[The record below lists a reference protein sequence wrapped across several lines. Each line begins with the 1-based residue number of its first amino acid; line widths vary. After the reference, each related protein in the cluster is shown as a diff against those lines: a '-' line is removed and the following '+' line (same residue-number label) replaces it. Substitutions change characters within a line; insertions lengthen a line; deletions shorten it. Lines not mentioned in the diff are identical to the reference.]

1 MNRYLMEKPPKWWS
15 PKLSPFWL
23 QVWRP
28 FRRRF
33 RIRGQ
38 QLLDIDVRG
47 AEHVRTAVDSGQ
59 GVLITP
65 NHSTHADCY
74 SMFGASDRAGMP
86 FYYMVA
92 WQVLGQG
99 HWLRRLALRQHG
111 CFSVDRE
118 GTDVQAFRQAVDIL
132 KSARNPL
139 VIFPEG
145 EVYHCN
151 DRLRPFREGPAAMA
165 LLAARKGSRPVCCVP
180 CAIKYRYMT
189 DPTAQMLETMNQ
201 LEQAVYWRPRPDL
214 SLSERIYRL
223 AEGLLALKEIE
234 ILGHTCKGSTSERI
248 AHLVEVVLNQVER
261 RHELDG
267 AGQSVPER
275 VKALRRRILDQLEPL
290 SEDVFLAVQLYS
302 YPGDYVS
309 EQPSIERIAETL
321 DKLEEDLLKIP
332 SATIRGPR
340 RAEVTFGEPI
350 PVETGKSQKGATHRL
365 TSLLEERVQQML
377 DASNTP

>member
-290 SEDVFLAVQLYS
+290 SETDPVRQAC
-302 YPGDYVS
+302 
-309 EQPSIERIAETL
+309 PSG
-321 DKLEEDLLKIP
+321 K
-332 SATIRGPR
+332 
-340 RAEVTFGEPI
+340 RA
-350 PVETGKSQKGATHRL
+350 
-365 TSLLEERVQQML
+365 
-377 DASNTP
+377 